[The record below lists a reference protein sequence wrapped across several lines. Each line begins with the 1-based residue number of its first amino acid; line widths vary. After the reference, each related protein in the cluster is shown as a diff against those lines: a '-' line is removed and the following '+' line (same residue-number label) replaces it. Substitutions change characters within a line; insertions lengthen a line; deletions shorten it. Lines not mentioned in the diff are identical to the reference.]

1 MIRNAFPPASIHVP
15 LDGSELAERALPDA
29 TASAPA
35 LPPPIVVMIAT
46 RTPEVWNNVP
56 SPMQMPDGEG
66 GFLVSREEDWVPRI
80 DGLLSDRA
88 EAQRI
93 GGLGRERVRQHFL
106 ITRLLEDELGL
117 MAGVRSKPA
126 PIPS

>member
-56 SPMQMPDGEG
+56 AARDYDAKAHAHCVEY
-66 GFLVSREEDWVPRI
+66 
-80 DGLLSDRA
+80 
-88 EAQRI
+88 
-93 GGLGRERVRQHFL
+93 
-106 ITRLLEDELGL
+106 LE
-117 MAGVRSKPA
+117 GVRSRLLPSDVRIDVRDGFARDEIRHAAPCTRPA
-126 PIPS
+126 DPSARSARCTRDRRIR